1 MWPLLVPDSVIETYA
16 GTVLTRKQNVFAAN
30 YAAETEQD
38 KKLIEER
45 ILEFCEQAVVEQ
57 PLLES
62 LEGITKL
69 YLYESAVG
77 LSAVITFIA
86 IYLGI
91 VFLIAGAALLALKE
105 LSESTVN
112 KARYAILDK
121 IGVDEKQKHRALLW
135 QMGIF
140 FGLPMVL
147 AMIHSVFGILYS
159 ANMLSMFGAEDMLA
173 SLIFTGV
180 FLLVVYGGYFTATYF
195 GSQRIIDER

>member
-1 MWPLLVPDSVIETYA
+1 MKHWTN
-16 GTVLTRKQNVFAAN
+16 LTK
-30 YAAETEQD
+30 
-38 KKLIEER
+38 
-45 ILEFCEQAVVEQ
+45 
-57 PLLES
+57 
-62 LEGITKL
+62 
-69 YLYESAVG
+69 
-77 LSAVITFIA
+77 
-86 IYLGI
+86 

-140 FGLPMVL
+140 FGLPMLL

-159 ANMLSMFGAEDMLA
+159 ANMLSMFGEEDMLV
-173 SLIFTGV
+173 SLFFTGV

-195 GSQRIIDER
+195 GSRRIIDER